1 MRDPYG
7 EPVLTLVIVEQ
18 RLGAAF
24 AFIVTAARARQI
36 NVTAVLLG
44 LRMDVGIA
52 VYLAGGRLQNARVQA
67 LGETQHVDRTNHAR
81 LRRLNRIMLIVDR
94 RGRAGEIV
102 DLVDIDIER
111 KGHVVAHD
119 LEGRLAEQWFDV
131 AARTCEIVVDAE
143 NLALLLEQSC
153 AQMRAQKARTTRHKD
168 PLFHRTPPGCYRDK
182 ISCRS

>member
-52 VYLAGGRLQNARVQA
+52 VYLAGGRLQDAGAQA
-67 LGETQHVDRTNHAR
+67 LGETQHVDRSNDAC

-94 RGRAGEIV
+94 RGRPGESVNI
-102 DLVDIDIER
+102 
-111 KGHVVAHD
+111 
-119 LEGRLAEQWFDV
+119 
-131 AARTCEIVVDAE
+131 
-143 NLALLLEQSC
+143 
-153 AQMRAQKARTTRHKD
+153 
-168 PLFHRTPPGCYRDK
+168 
-182 ISCRS
+182 